1 MARRNPGQTRQINPN
16 SKQQRARPQ
25 STWEDGYKPNGGGGG
40 EGREEEYI
48 PKCGGGG
55 EGREEEEGQDEG
67 YFGLW
72 RLGSKEVPFV
82 LPFAAIRH
90 NPGHSRRM
98 MHTVRVRADNRADHG
113 ANTQTEARTKAH
125 PTVFSRRSAVL
136 AFLALWS
143 ICACYIAAVCSVG
156 RATDFPTDCMSSAA
170 DVLAVLMIYMQHMD
184 VDCLPSSPSVHS
196 TLNAGSGQYTT
207 TSSLSVRLVI
217 SLLVLMCVCCIYLRK
232 PKADVKARDLRAP
245 KADGSRRTAYIHSHS
260 QARAAAPRTRGKKPW
275 NGQIFVKWQGK
286 TRTINTTSEDTVGF
300 VLEQLEDLA
309 AERLVFGG
317 EELAQDLEATLLSVG
332 IARNDTLL
340 ALGRLR
346 GGGACISKKH
356 VRVENEPAPTE
367 PATPVAEAGTP
378 VAEAPGREVHTVT
391 ATAPTATT
399 TTPAGDSAD
408 ADAVLTTSRSQ
419 AHVGHARFLRKKVAA
434 DPEAFFGK
442 ADADNSD
449 DLSPDEWRAT
459 CKLFVAD
466 IDDSTVRTLFGE
478 IAGEGATISR
488 PRFFKVAEEYRAA
501 RQFVEESKCVDMLV
515 DDLIMMVGDK
525 RSRMTPVQGDQS
537 DQSGADQMSAVLASL
552 DKADGQSLVA
562 SLATALCEH
571 AAALK
576 DKLAARVSCEEK
588 QNQADTDNK
597 FSNLPEAAYG
607 EVADFHTGLEVVG
620 ILHPRTRD
628 EMHKEHTQKAD
639 SQEEFEAW
647 NSGKNVTT
655 PQKEWDFVV
664 EPFDPASVCAGT
676 LPANWEPKHADY
688 GGNRAPIRLQVFLHA
703 TSATCASEQGVIAFG
718 NYKHAG
724 GLKDSDEL
732 WLHPEEVSMVKVV
745 LLRFVKSQLDGLSLR
760 AAYTRKNIVVGAM
773 AAQPKADKIV
783 KALSTYLGETDG
795 AASKSTFG
803 GVVQALEKDN
813 VASAEELEALMD
825 YFHAKFAL
833 EKLTEAEVIAARMYT
848 GPG

>member
-1 MARRNPGQTRQINPN
+1 MARHNPGQTHQIDPN
-16 SKQQRARPQ
+16 SRQQRARPQ
-25 STWEDGYKPNGGGGG
+25 STWDDGSNKP
-40 EGREEEYI
+40 
-48 PKCGGGG
+48 KWGGGG

-72 RLGSKEVPFV
+72 RL
-82 LPFAAIRH
+82 AAIRH
-90 NPGHSRRM
+90 NPGQSHRV
-98 MHTVRVRADNRADHG
+98 MHTVRVRADNHADHG
-113 ANTQTEARTKAH
+113 VNTQTEARTKAH

-136 AFLALWS
+136 AFLALLS
-143 ICACYIAAVCSVG
+143 ICPCYIAAVCSVG
-156 RATDFPTDCMSSAA
+156 RATDFPTDSMSSAA
-170 DVLAVLMIYMQHMD
+170 DVLDVLMIYMQHMD
-184 VDCLPSSPSVHS
+184 VDCLPSSPSVQS

-232 PKADVKARDLRAP
+232 PKVDVKARDLRAP
-245 KADGSRRTAYIHSHS
+245 KADGSRRTACIHSHS

-300 VLEQLEDLA
+300 VLEQLEDPA

-332 IARNDTLL
+332 IARNDTLF

-367 PATPVAEAGTP
+367 PATPVAEAETS

-391 ATAPTATT
+391 ATAPTAST
-399 TTPAGDSAD
+399 TTPAGDSVD

-442 ADADNSD
+442 ADANNSD
-449 DLSPDEWRAT
+449 DLSPDEWRTT

-501 RQFVEESKCVDMLV
+501 RHFVEESKCVDMLV
-515 DDLIMMVGDK
+515 DDLIMMVGYK

-537 DQSGADQMSAVLASL
+537 DQSGADQISAVLASL

-562 SLATALCEH
+562 SLATVLCEH

-588 QNQADTDNK
+588 QNEADTDNK

-607 EVADFHTGLEVVG
+607 EVADFHMGLEVVG
-620 ILHPRTRD
+620 IPHPRTRD

-639 SQEEFEAW
+639 SREEFEAW

-664 EPFDPASVCAGT
+664 EPFDPKSVRADAS
-676 LPANWEPKHADY
+676 PAKWKPKHADY
-688 GGNRAPIRLQVFLHA
+688 GGNRAPIRLPVFMHA
-703 TSATCASEQGVIAFG
+703 TSATCASEQGVITFG
-718 NYKHAG
+718 NYKHAD

-760 AAYTRKNIVVGAM
+760 SAYTNKNIAVEEKK
-773 AAQPKADKIV
+773 AAEPKADKIV

-803 GVVQALEKDN
+803 GVLQALEKDN
-813 VASAEELEALMD
+813 VASAEELEALID

>member
-1 MARRNPGQTRQINPN
+1 MQVESIKERLPGT
-16 SKQQRARPQ
+16 
-25 STWEDGYKPNGGGGG
+25 
-40 EGREEEYI
+40 
-48 PKCGGGG
+48 
-55 EGREEEEGQDEG
+55 
-67 YFGLW
+67 
-72 RLGSKEVPFV
+72 
-82 LPFAAIRH
+82 
-90 NPGHSRRM
+90 
-98 MHTVRVRADNRADHG
+98 
-113 ANTQTEARTKAH
+113 
-125 PTVFSRRSAVL
+125 
-136 AFLALWS
+136 
-143 ICACYIAAVCSVG
+143 
-156 RATDFPTDCMSSAA
+156 
-170 DVLAVLMIYMQHMD
+170 
-184 VDCLPSSPSVHS
+184 
-196 TLNAGSGQYTT
+196 
-207 TSSLSVRLVI
+207 
-217 SLLVLMCVCCIYLRK
+217 
-232 PKADVKARDLRAP
+232 
-245 KADGSRRTAYIHSHS
+245 
-260 QARAAAPRTRGKKPW
+260 
-275 NGQIFVKWQGK
+275 
-286 TRTINTTSEDTVGF
+286 
-300 VLEQLEDLA
+300 
-309 AERLVFGG
+309 ERLVYAGKDLDDG
-317 EELAQDLEATLLSVG
+317 STLAANGIPKEATLE
-332 IARNDTLL
+332 
-340 ALGRLR
+340 ALGRLFGGGKGS
-346 GGGACISKKH
+346 GGGASKPTKG
-356 VRVENEPAPTE
+356 VAAGRRALTAIMATRKMQAGADASEGAEGSNQAVGGAASAADARRQTTTSDADALAAKDREIAALQRRIDEVELAAQPGVHAHGE
-367 PATPVAEAGTP
+367 
-378 VAEAPGREVHTVT
+378 GREVHTVT

-620 ILHPRTRD
+620 IPHPRTRD

-760 AAYTRKNIVVGAM
+760 AAYTNKKIAVEEK
-773 AAQPKADKIV
+773 AAEPKADKIV

>member
-25 STWEDGYKPNGGGGG
+25 STWDDGYKPNGGGGG

-48 PKCGGGG
+48 PKWGGGG

-156 RATDFPTDCMSSAA
+156 RATDFPTDSMSSAA

-196 TLNAGSGQYTT
+196 TLNAGSGQYAT

-346 GGGACISKKH
+346 GGGACVSKKH

-391 ATAPTATT
+391 ATGHGT
-399 TTPAGDSAD
+399 GD
-408 ADAVLTTSRSQ
+408 
-419 AHVGHARFLRKKVAA
+419 
-434 DPEAFFGK
+434 
-442 ADADNSD
+442 
-449 DLSPDEWRAT
+449 
-459 CKLFVAD
+459 
-466 IDDSTVRTLFGE
+466 
-478 IAGEGATISR
+478 
-488 PRFFKVAEEYRAA
+488 
-501 RQFVEESKCVDMLV
+501 
-515 DDLIMMVGDK
+515 
-525 RSRMTPVQGDQS
+525 
-537 DQSGADQMSAVLASL
+537 
-552 DKADGQSLVA
+552 
-562 SLATALCEH
+562 
-571 AAALK
+571 
-576 DKLAARVSCEEK
+576 
-588 QNQADTDNK
+588 
-597 FSNLPEAAYG
+597 
-607 EVADFHTGLEVVG
+607 
-620 ILHPRTRD
+620 
-628 EMHKEHTQKAD
+628 
-639 SQEEFEAW
+639 
-647 NSGKNVTT
+647 
-655 PQKEWDFVV
+655 
-664 EPFDPASVCAGT
+664 
-676 LPANWEPKHADY
+676 
-688 GGNRAPIRLQVFLHA
+688 
-703 TSATCASEQGVIAFG
+703 ASESA
-718 NYKHAG
+718 
-724 GLKDSDEL
+724 
-732 WLHPEEVSMVKVV
+732 MV
-745 LLRFVKSQLDGLSLR
+745 
-760 AAYTRKNIVVGAM
+760 T
-773 AAQPKADKIV
+773 
-783 KALSTYLGETDG
+783 
-795 AASKSTFG
+795 
-803 GVVQALEKDN
+803 VQDRLLEKDTELQRLLLQVEQVTSDLEASRHDHDAMVARQTQTLQDDLLRVTTTASEAQAAAN
-813 VASAEELEALMD
+813 TKLATSEEQHVAVQQEVQRLQQEVQHLRLQQEVQRLLETADAERLRLLASASVSVDNSAVPHVVEVCHLDHSVRLYGIDALPV
-825 YFHAKFAL
+825 
-833 EKLTEAEVIAARMYT
+833 LTLSSERCT
-848 GPG
+848 

>member
-25 STWEDGYKPNGGGGG
+25 STWDDGYKPNGGGGG

-48 PKCGGGG
+48 PKWGGGG

-136 AFLALWS
+136 AFLALWL

-156 RATDFPTDCMSSAA
+156 RATDFPTDSMSSAA

-232 PKADVKARDLRAP
+232 PKADVKARDLRAPKADVKARDLRAP

-391 ATAPTATT
+391 ATGHGTGDASESAMVTVQDRLLEKDTELQRLLLQVEQVTSDLEASRHDHDAMVARQTQTLQDDLLRVTT
-399 TTPAGDSAD
+399 TASEAQAAANTKLATSEEQHVAVQQEVQRLQQEVQHLRLQQEVQRLLETAD
-408 ADAVLTTSRSQ
+408 AER
-419 AHVGHARFLRKKVAA
+419 LRLLASASVSV
-434 DPEAFFGK
+434 
-442 ADADNSD
+442 DNSD
-449 DLSPDEWRAT
+449 VHHVHPAVQPAAPGDKGTVGATAHPSAGLKDAEATQRLLDRVEDDMLSFWIISGGGGKEGDKIIAVWFAQHPKGLTAEDLGARVRETFHIDLDPLQSAALVHRMRMQAAVEIGAKDELSPDVLSLAT
-459 CKLFVAD
+459 LCASLKYLFNRSQLQA
-466 IDDSTVRTLFGE
+466 
-478 IAGEGATISR
+478 
-488 PRFFKVAEEYRAA
+488 FFRSHDTNKVLAEH
-501 RQFVEESKCVDMLV
+501 
-515 DDLIMMVGDK
+515 
-525 RSRMTPVQGDQS
+525 
-537 DQSGADQMSAVLASL
+537 VLASQ
-552 DKADGQSLVA
+552 GF
-562 SLATALCEH
+562 T
-571 AAALK
+571 
-576 DKLAARVSCEEK
+576 
-588 QNQADTDNK
+588 
-597 FSNLPEAAYG
+597 
-607 EVADFHTGLEVVG
+607 
-620 ILHPRTRD
+620 
-628 EMHKEHTQKAD
+628 
-639 SQEEFEAW
+639 
-647 NSGKNVTT
+647 
-655 PQKEWDFVV
+655 
-664 EPFDPASVCAGT
+664 
-676 LPANWEPKHADY
+676 
-688 GGNRAPIRLQVFLHA
+688 GGNAI
-703 TSATCASEQGVIAFG
+703 
-718 NYKHAG
+718 
-724 GLKDSDEL
+724 
-732 WLHPEEVSMVKVV
+732 
-745 LLRFVKSQLDGLSLR
+745 
-760 AAYTRKNIVVGAM
+760 
-773 AAQPKADKIV
+773 
-783 KALSTYLGETDG
+783 
-795 AASKSTFG
+795 
-803 GVVQALEKDN
+803 
-813 VASAEELEALMD
+813 EALMMLKKEEID
-825 YFHAKFAL
+825 AHVSGAVDKIANRVAVQLAEMRQAAAGLLGTVGSGNSKFVGDDNLDKTFEGKFASADVFHKGL
-833 EKLTEAEVIAARMYT
+833 NEYIGLPDPKVMQFLHVLCVSRCSPISRCRCVSRCSPLLGVCDGIYPLALPACCFV
-848 GPG
+848 